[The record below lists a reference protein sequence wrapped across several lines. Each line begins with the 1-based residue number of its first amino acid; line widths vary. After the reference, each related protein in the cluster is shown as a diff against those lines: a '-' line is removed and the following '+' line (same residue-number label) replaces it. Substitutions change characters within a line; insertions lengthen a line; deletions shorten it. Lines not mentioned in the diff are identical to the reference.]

1 MLKKLENHK
10 EIKEFGRYKVELIK
24 EHQYYANN
32 LGLQDMVVDKYN
44 INYAL
49 RHIGKKNY
57 YQFLII
63 HIFPWIFFIIT
74 NNKQSIGMVE
84 YKIENSKIDNKEIL
98 YLKDIY
104 IKKEFRGKGLG
115 REVLNEL
122 KKLNHR
128 IELECWYGMPANNFY
143 KSFGFKE
150 LKTRYMIDSE

>member
-1 MLKKLENHK
+1 MLKKLENQE
-10 EIKEFGRYKVELIK
+10 EINEFGRYKVELIK

-32 LGLQDMVVDKYN
+32 LGLYDKVVDKYN
-44 INYAL
+44 INDAL
-49 RHIGKKNY
+49 RHIDQKNY

-63 HIFPWIFFIIT
+63 D
-74 NNKQSIGMVE
+74 NKQSIGMVE
-84 YKIENSKIDNKEIL
+84 YKIENSEIDNKEIL

-104 IKKEFRGKGLG
+104 IKKEFRCKWLG

-122 KKLNHR
+122 KKLNNR

>member
-1 MLKKLENHK
+1 MLKKLENQE
-10 EIKEFGRYKVELIK
+10 EINEFGRYKVELIK

-32 LGLQDMVVDKYN
+32 LGLYDMVVDKYN
-44 INYAL
+44 INDAL
-49 RHIGKKNY
+49 RHIEQKNY
-57 YQFLII
+57 YQFLIM
-63 HIFPWIFFIIT
+63 
-74 NNKQSIGMVE
+74 NNKQSIGIVE
-84 YKIENSKIDNKEIL
+84 YKIENSEIDSKEIL

-104 IKKEFRGKGLG
+104 IKKEFRGRGLG

-122 KKLNHR
+122 KKLKYR